1 MQAFTRDKTLAD
13 YQESL
18 LLRSAVER
26 QFEII
31 GEALSQALR
40 MSPELGQR
48 ISNAQRIIG
57 FRDRL
62 IYGYAMVENDIVWN
76 ALQIDMPVLRR
87 EAEVLLHELDP
98 EA

>member
-62 IYGYAMVENDIVWN
+62 IYGYAMVENDIIWN